1 MLLPVRLMLPFEAL
15 RVLLPPRKR
24 PVPFVLLP
32 VRLMLPLVAFRV
44 LVPLLNWR
52 PVPFVLL
59 PVRLMLPLV
68 AFRVL
73 VPWRSIPVPFVLLPV
88 RLMLP
93 LVAFRVLV
101 PLLNWRPVPSV
112 KLPAVMFA
120 FVTFTRLPLR
130 VILPTWLPLEVFR
143 VVPVTFIVTLFE
155 AFAVPAVIFPPLVV
169 ILTLLPRVMVPVL
182 LVLAAARLTFS
193 LP

>member
-1 MLLPVRLMLPFEAL
+1 MLPFEAL

-73 VPWRSIPVPFVLLPV
+73 VPFNWRPMPVVLLPV
-88 RLMLP
+88 RMMSW
-93 LVAFRVLV
+93 VAISVTLFRLEPFAVAL
-101 PLLNWRPVPSV
+101 SV
-112 KLPAVMFA
+112 KLLAVMIA
-120 FVTFTRLPLR
+120 IVTFTRLPLR
-130 VILPTWLPLEVFR
+130 VILPAWLPLEVFR

>member
-1 MLLPVRLMLPFEAL
+1 RLMLPFEAL
-15 RVLLPPRKR
+15 RFLLPPRKS

-44 LVPLLNWR
+44 LVPFNWR

-59 PVRLMLPLV
+59 PVRMMSWVAISVTLFRLEPFAV
-68 AFRVL
+68 AF
-73 VPWRSIPVPFVLLPV
+73 
-88 RLMLP
+88 
-93 LVAFRVLV
+93 
-101 PLLNWRPVPSV
+101 SV

-130 VILPTWLPLEVFR
+130 VILPAWLALEVFR

-155 AFAVPAVIFPPLVV
+155 AFAVPAVISPPLVV
-169 ILTLLPRVMVPVL
+169 IFTLLPRVMVAVL

-193 LP
+193 LPLVDVMLLLTLILPSASSVRV

>member
-1 MLLPVRLMLPFEAL
+1 MLPFEAL
-15 RVLLPPRKR
+15 RVLLPPRKRPVPFVLLPVRLMLPLVAFRVLVPLLTWR

-73 VPWRSIPVPFVLLPV
+73 VPF
-88 RLMLP
+88 
-93 LVAFRVLV
+93 
-101 PLLNWRPVPSV
+101 NWRPMP
-112 KLPAVMFA
+112 
-120 FVTFTRLPLR
+120 
-130 VILPTWLPLEVFR
+130 
-143 VVPVTFIVTLFE
+143 VVW
-155 AFAVPAVIFPPLVV
+155 
-169 ILTLLPRVMVPVL
+169 
-182 LVLAAARLTFS
+182 
-193 LP
+193 